1 MNRSARSLPPLVSP
15 SAYVLIV
22 VLLLELA
29 IGTHAATPAAQ
40 QIGGIAQADL
50 RLLLMLHPS
59 MMGYDFTL
67 NRFLKV
73 SPAQKAAYKTAENEV
88 ARRRPEVD
96 KALLA
101 LQLER
106 NKLLR
111 EAGAARVTASIRAA
125 PVTTLQ
131 ESAKLPLFDPT
142 ASRTKTVEVS
152 TIDTRLEP
160 NGAPGVSLSAERA
173 VAQCEKRLL
182 EIDAKIQ
189 AQYDRLLEPLY
200 HPTADT
206 EKIFNGIFSEVKSI
220 ISDVARQRGIS
231 TVMNACPITPGSPR
245 QMRNPGATI
254 PSGDH
259 SRAFDHL
266 FESLLNAEFDNRSR
280 PPLPD
285 AQRVLAGIGMTV
297 TEPLRAYLAKSPSL
311 TPLME
316 SPDTG
321 QLFLYGGVDLT
332 GPAATVLMTKYKF
345 PAGIQQLVLS
355 VIARRQL

>member
-1 MNRSARSLPPLVSP
+1 MKRPTRSFASLVSP
-15 SAYVLIV
+15 SASFLIL

-29 IGTHAATPAAQ
+29 TGTHAAAPMAQ

-73 SPAQKAAYKTAENEV
+73 SPGQKAAYKAAEDEI

-96 KALLA
+96 KALQT

-106 NKLLR
+106 SKLLR
-111 EAGAARVTASIRAA
+111 EAGSARIAASIRAA
-125 PVTTLQ
+125 PVTTLN
-131 ESAKLPLFDPT
+131 ESAQVPLFDPA
-142 ASRTKTVEVS
+142 ASSTKTVEAS
-152 TIDTRLEP
+152 TIDKHLEP
-160 NGAPGVSLSAERA
+160 DGAAGVSLSAERA
-173 VAQCEKRLL
+173 IISSEKRLA
-182 EIDAKIQ
+182 EIDARIQ

-200 HPTADT
+200 HPTT
-206 EKIFNGIFSEVKSI
+206 ETGKIFNGILSEVKSI
-220 ISDVARQRGIS
+220 IADVARQRGIS
-231 TVMNACPITPGSPR
+231 TVMNACPITSGSPR
-245 QMRNPGATI
+245 QLRNPGATL

-266 FESLLNAEFDNRSR
+266 FEALLNTEFDAITL

-285 AQRVLAGIGMTV
+285 TQRVLAGIGMTI
-297 TEPLRAYLAKSPSL
+297 TEPLRAYLAKSPAL
-311 TPLME
+311 APLME
-316 SPDTG
+316 SPETG
-321 QLFLYGGVDLT
+321 HLFLYGGVDLT
-332 GPAATVLMTKYKF
+332 APAATVLMTKYKF

-355 VIARRQL
+355 IIARRQL